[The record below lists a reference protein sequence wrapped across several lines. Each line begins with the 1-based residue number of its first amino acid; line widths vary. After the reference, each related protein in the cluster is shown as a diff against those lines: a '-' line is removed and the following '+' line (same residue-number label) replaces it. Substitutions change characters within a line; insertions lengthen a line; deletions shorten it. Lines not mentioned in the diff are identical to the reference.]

1 MKEKIS
7 NNSLLAIVIP
17 YFKIAFLEEL
27 LIALSCQTD
36 KRFTVYIGNDNSPED
51 PTEIIKKYSD
61 SLFITYKKYKENLGH
76 ICPTH
81 QWNRCLD
88 LVGCEQWVWMLPDD
102 DLVSI
107 NTVEEFYKSLTEVEA
122 NKINVL
128 TIPSRIID
136 AKSLPSSQ
144 LKINPKF
151 QSVYQFY
158 LRQLKGEA
166 TGSSLGD
173 NIFRLSS
180 LRAAGGF
187 VSFPRA
193 WGSDHATILAA
204 SAKSNIYCLQNA
216 WFGFRQ
222 SGINISSSKSD
233 GDLKMKARLG
243 FLEWLKQNE
252 NIFDVKPTVEFYKY
266 FYWKSEYYMLHEWK
280 DSLMI
285 YTTLFKIRN
294 NSINSINPLPLF
306 KLFLS
311 KHLI

>member
-1 MKEKIS
+1 MEENTLK
-7 NNSLLAIVIP
+7 NNLLAIVIP

-36 KRFTVYIGNDNSPED
+36 KRFNVYIGSDNSTED
-51 PTEIIKKYSD
+51 PEEIIKKYSD
-61 SLFITYKKYKENLGH
+61 TLSIKYRKYTENLGH

-88 LVGCEQWVWMLPDD
+88 LVGSEQWVWMLPDD

-107 NTVEEFYKSLTEVEA
+107 NTVEEFYKSLTEVEE
-122 NKINVL
+122 NIINVV

-136 AKSLPSSQ
+136 ANSLPSSQ
-144 LKINPKF
+144 LKINPKV

-173 NIFRLSS
+173 NIFRLSA
-180 LRAAGGF
+180 LRSAGGF

-252 NIFDVKPTVEFYKY
+252 NIFEVKPTVEFYKY
-266 FYWKSEYYMLHEWK
+266 FYWKSEYYMLHEWN
-280 DSLMI
+280 DSLKI
-285 YTTLFKIRN
+285 YTTLLKIRN
-294 NSINSINPLPLF
+294 KSINSINPLPLF
-306 KLFLS
+306 KLFLR
-311 KHLI
+311 KNLN